1 MLEENKKDFVTLN
14 FEGLK
19 KEAPKVAEAETVP
32 TVTEEF
38 FNNLN
43 HRVTRY
49 SDGTVKVADQPT
61 FFDSPSTTPRPEH
74 YPDLFVKDE
83 AGNFKKNDI
92 GEYIRK

>member
-1 MLEENKKDFVTLN
+1 MPEENKKDFVTLN

-19 KEAPKVAEAETVP
+19 KEAPKVAETKEPEV
-32 TVTEEF
+32 F
-38 FNNLN
+38 LNNLN
-43 HRVTRY
+43 QRVTRHA
-49 SDGTVKVADQPT
+49 DGKIEIGETVFT
-61 FFDSPSTTPRPEH
+61 DSPSTTPRPEH